1 MIKMKRSRQYHI
13 GIMAVGVF
21 VLVIAAVAYSMN
33 ESFKEEVDE
42 IYYSLFSK
50 LLVDPQMN
58 VVADKEQNIQ
68 YCNTSSRLQQLD
80 VYTPKSVERAAP
92 VIMYIHGGG
101 WGGGDKINDI
111 VTDYGAEIVK
121 NNMALVSVNYRFA
134 PASTY
139 PAQSNDIECAITYL
153 KAHASELHID
163 MTRMGMFG
171 DSAGGQLAS
180 MAAFNSPNKQLIK
193 AVVEFYGTSDMWA
206 QITRKPRPD
215 KEAIHYVGSA
225 TNETLA
231 KAASPLYANHA
242 GVPPFLLFHGLN
254 DKTIHYDTTVKY
266 AEKLKQDGVD
276 VTLVGVQNA
285 NHHFSAK
292 SNPDQNAIEAQ
303 VIVFLKKYLPPP
315 SR

>member
-1 MIKMKRSRQYHI
+1 MIKAKHIQQYRI
-13 GIMAVGVF
+13 GIATVGV
-21 VLVIAAVAYSMN
+21 LIAAIAAIAYMMN
-33 ESFKEEVDE
+33 GSFKEEVDE
-42 IYYSLFSK
+42 VYYSVFSK
-50 LLVDPQMN
+50 LLVEPQMR
-58 VVADKEQNIQ
+58 VVADKKQNIQ
-68 YCNTSSRLQQLD
+68 YCNTSSRLQRLD
-80 VYTPKSVERAAP
+80 VYTPKNVEQTIP
-92 VIMYIHGGG
+92 VVVYIHGGG

-163 MTRMGMFG
+163 MTRIGLFG
-171 DSAGGQLAS
+171 DSAGGQLAA
-180 MAAFNSPNKQLIK
+180 MAAFNSPNKQLVK

-242 GVPPFLLFHGLN
+242 GAPPFLLFHGLN
-254 DKTIHYDTTVKY
+254 DKTIHYDTAVKY

-276 VTLVGVQNA
+276 ATLVGVQSA
-285 NHHFSAK
+285 NHHFSSK
-292 SNPDQNAIEAQ
+292 SSPNQNAIEDQ
-303 VIVFLKKYLPPP
+303 VVVFLKKHLL
-315 SR
+315 SQ